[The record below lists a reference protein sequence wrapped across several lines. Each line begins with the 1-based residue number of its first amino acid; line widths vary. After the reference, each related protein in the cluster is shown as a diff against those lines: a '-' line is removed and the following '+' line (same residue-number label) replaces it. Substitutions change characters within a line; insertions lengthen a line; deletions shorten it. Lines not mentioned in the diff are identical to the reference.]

1 MEGIVQYPF
10 PLAPEPD
17 TQCAPEAVAMP
28 TGTAEEEVDP
38 TTVPMQEIVASSPH
52 VDSNASEGD
61 NLALLP
67 RNTVV
72 RIAGNN
78 RTKASLIGLEAKVR
92 RSTGLGGWH
101 WLVLPSGE
109 EIKLQRN
116 ALTVLEYPTGLE
128 AESSA
133 SEGDRHKPATPHIP
147 RYGPVLETQRLPA
160 KRPRPVSTLP
170 SDYLDGSRRVSLRQ
184 QYAGIGPSIGS
195 YSAAAVPVDHGPA
208 AAYAPHFVDFD
219 KLQTKSLRKYLT
231 TYNLNT
237 TSITRET
244 MVRSAQ
250 RHFAGVEITEEDV
263 VRNVL
268 EAARRNAYG

>member
-1 MEGIVQYPF
+1 MRASVCRKKIARSRMSNIDISF
-10 PLAPEPD
+10 FS
-17 TQCAPEAVAMP
+17 
-28 TGTAEEEVDP
+28 
-38 TTVPMQEIVASSPH
+38 MQ
-52 VDSNASEGD
+52 
-61 NLALLP
+61 
-67 RNTVV
+67 VV

-133 SEGDRHKPATPHIP
+133 SEGEKHKPPTPHIP
-147 RYGPVLETQRLPA
+147 RYGPMIETQRLPA
-160 KRPRPVSTLP
+160 KRPRPVSTLR
-170 SDYLDGSRRVSLRQ
+170 SEYLDGSRRVSLRQ
-184 QYAGIGPSIGS
+184 QYAGIGPSIGN
-195 YSAAAVPVDHGPA
+195 YSASVPVDYGPA
-208 AAYAPHFVDFD
+208 AAYEPHFVNFD
-219 KLQTKSLRKYLT
+219 KLHTKTLRKYLT

-237 TSITRET
+237 TSITREA
-244 MVRSAQ
+244 MVQSAQ
-250 RHFAGVEITEEDV
+250 RHFAGVELSEEDV